1 MGMPALA
8 SFKEFLHSRSCVQA
22 KKDKSDELRLTPLSL
37 SWYHSDVVTIVDPL
51 MEGRVSADVV
61 CANLRSLQLRK
72 YATALDTASGI
83 AVNVLKR
90 ADGSS
95 DAKAALASVTQ
106 SAQNIQDV
114 LNQFVADDACM
125 LAFVSQ
131 FILGVAGVL
140 I

>member
-1 MGMPALA
+1 
-8 SFKEFLHSRSCVQA
+8 
-22 KKDKSDELRLTPLSL
+22 
-37 SWYHSDVVTIVDPL
+37 